1 MPQLDT
7 SVPELSVVVL
17 CYRAGYYIQDFVAQ
31 LETELVESNIDFE
44 LILVANYEKGSN
56 DNTPAIVTKLA
67 ENKPRFRVI
76 SKEKK
81 GRMGWDMRSGL
92 EGAAGSHIAVI
103 DGDGQMPVSDVVK
116 VYQMLLAGNYDLAK
130 TYRAVRYDG
139 FYRGA
144 LSSVYNMLFKMLYMP
159 GYPLHDINSKP
170 KVMTRNA
177 YERFNLVSSDWFT
190 DAEIMIEALNNKLK
204 IGELST
210 IFYEN
215 ERRKTLVGYDTVVE
229 FIYNLFYYRF
239 FKKR

>member
-1 MPQLDT
+1 MPQLVKP
-7 SVPELSVVVL
+7 VPELSVVVL

-31 LETELVESNIDFE
+31 LEKELEEGNIDFE
-44 LILVANYEKGSN
+44 LILVANYEKEST
-56 DNTPAIVTKLA
+56 DDTPAIVTQMA
-67 ENKPRFRVI
+67 ESKPRFKVI

-92 EGAAGSHIAVI
+92 EGASGSHIAVI

-116 VYQMLLAGNYDLAK
+116 VYRMLLAGNYDLTK
-130 TYRAVRYDG
+130 TYRAQRHDG
-139 FYRGA
+139 FYRTA
-144 LSSVYNMLFKMLYMP
+144 LSAVYNVLFKMLYMP
-159 GYPLHDINSKP
+159 SYPLHDINSKP
-170 KVMTRNA
+170 KVMTREA
-177 YERFNLVSSDWFT
+177 YQRFNLVSSDWFT

-215 ERRKTLVGYDTVVE
+215 ERRKTLVGYETVVE

-239 FKKR
+239 FKKK